1 MSEKDLEKTIESLQ
15 EQMLRLDKLA
25 SLGTLSAGVA
35 HEIRNPLNFV
45 INFGQMAN
53 DLVDD
58 MEELL
63 EEKEIKLDD
72 KENDELAITMRDL
85 RSTLAK
91 IVEHG
96 QRASDIVNGILHYA
110 RGKTD
115 EYLPTQIN
123 PLLKKYVWLSFHAMR
138 MNLENFNVTI
148 HEEYDPSI
156 PEVKIIPQDISRA
169 IINLMNNACY
179 AVWEKDKSGKVEG
192 YVPTI
197 TVKTMKKEDEFL
209 ISIEDNG
216 TGMTAEVK
224 QKVFDLYFSTKPAG
238 QGTGLGMSI
247 TREIIEKKHGGRL
260 DLESVEGQYTRFT
273 MHIPMK

>member
-15 EQMLRLDKLA
+15 AQVLRLDKLA

-63 EEKEIKLDD
+63 EEKNIKLDD
-72 KENDELAITMRDL
+72 EENDELAATMQDL
-85 RSTLAK
+85 RSSLAK

-96 QRASDIVNGILHYA
+96 QRASDIVNGILLYS
-110 RGKTD
+110 RGKAD
-115 EYLPTQIN
+115 EYLPTQIAS
-123 PLLKKYVWLSFHAMR
+123 LLKKYVWLSFHAMR
-138 MNLENFNVTI
+138 MNLANFNVTI
-148 HEEYDPSI
+148 HEEYDPTI
-156 PEVKIIPQDISRA
+156 PEVNIIPQDISRA

-179 AVWEKDKSGKVEG
+179 AVWEKDKSGKEEG

-197 TVKTMKKEDEFL
+197 TVKTKMGDREFS

-216 TGMTAEVK
+216 TGMTDEVK
-224 QKVFDLYFSTKPAG
+224 QKVFDLYFTTKPAG
-238 QGTGLGMSI
+238 VGTGLGMSI

-260 DLESVEGQYTRFT
+260 ELQSVEGQYTRFI
-273 MHIPMK
+273 MHIPIK